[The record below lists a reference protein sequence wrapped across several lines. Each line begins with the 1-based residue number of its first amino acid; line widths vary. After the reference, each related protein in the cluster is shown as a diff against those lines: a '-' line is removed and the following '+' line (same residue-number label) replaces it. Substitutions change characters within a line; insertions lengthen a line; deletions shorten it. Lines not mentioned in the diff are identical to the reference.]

1 MATAKEFLDRGSLA
15 SALETLVAEVK
26 ANPADTARRTFLFEL
41 LCFAGEWDRA
51 EKQLEVVGHQSAKA
65 EIGVQAYHQNIAAER
80 ARRRVFSQGEHPQ
93 FLTSP
98 TSEIS
103 LQLMALAKLKEND
116 LAGARQAL
124 DEAEEQ
130 RAALPGTIDGKPFE
144 DFRDADDRVGSA
156 LEIFMQDRYTW
167 LPFAHIKRLEIA
179 APAQLRDLLWA
190 RIRIETVSGL
200 NGEAF
205 VPALY
210 AGSES
215 HSDDRVKLGHVTE
228 WKELGGDVVVP
239 AGMRLFLVD
248 GEDRGL
254 FDARVI
260 EFGSTEN
267 REE

>member
-1 MATAKEFLDRGSLA
+1 MATAKEFLDRGDLS
-15 SALETLVAEVK
+15 SALDTLVKDVK
-26 ANPADTARRTFLFEL
+26 ANPADTARRTFLFEA

-65 EIGVQAYHQNIAAER
+65 EIGVQAYHHNIAAER
-80 ARRRVFSQGEHPQ
+80 TRRRVFSDAEHPQ

-103 LQLMALAKLKEND
+103 LQLMALARIKEKD
-116 LAGARQAL
+116 PAGAKVSL
-124 DEAEEQ
+124 KEAEEQ
-130 RAALPGTIDGKPFE
+130 RPALPGTVDGQPFE

-156 LEIFMQDRYTW
+156 LELFMQDRYVW
-167 LPFAHIKRLEIA
+167 LPFAHIKKIEIA
-179 APAQLRDLLWA
+179 APSQLRDLLWA

-205 VPALY
+205 VPVLY

-215 HSDDRVKLGHVTE
+215 HPDDRVKLGHVTE
-228 WKELGGDVVVP
+228 WKDLGNDLAVP
-239 AGMRLFLVD
+239 VGMRLFLVD

-254 FDARVI
+254 FESKVI
-260 EFGSTEN
+260 EFGEN
-267 REE
+267 RE

>member
-1 MATAKEFLDRGSLA
+1 MATAKELVDRGDLA
-15 SALETLVAEVK
+15 GALETLIQEVK
-26 ANPADTARRTFLFEL
+26 ASPADTTRRTFLFEL

-51 EKQLEVVGHQSAKA
+51 EKQLEVIGHQSTKA
-65 EIGVQAYHQNIAAER
+65 EIGVQAYHQNIAGER
-80 ARRRVFSQGEHPQ
+80 ARRRVFSTGEHPQ
-93 FLTSP
+93 FITSA
-98 TSEIS
+98 TDEVS

-116 LAGARQAL
+116 VAGAREAL
-124 DEAEEQ
+124 NQAEEQ
-130 RAALPGTIDGKPFE
+130 RPALAGSIDGTPFE
-144 DFRDADDRVGSA
+144 DFRDADDRVGSV
-156 LEIFMQDRYTW
+156 LEIFMQERYVW

-179 APAQLRDLLWA
+179 PPAQLRDLLWA

-205 VPALY
+205 VPVVY

-215 HSDDRVKLGHVTE
+215 HSDDRVKLGRVTE
-228 WKELGGDVVVP
+228 WKDIGNDLVVP

-254 FDARVI
+254 FESKVI
-260 EFGSTEN
+260 KFGET